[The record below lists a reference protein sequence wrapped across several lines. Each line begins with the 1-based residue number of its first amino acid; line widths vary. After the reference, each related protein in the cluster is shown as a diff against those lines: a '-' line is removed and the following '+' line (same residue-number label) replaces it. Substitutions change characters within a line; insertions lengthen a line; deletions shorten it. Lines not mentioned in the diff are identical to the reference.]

1 MSEIRAGAPV
11 TTVRSTSPLVFV
23 VFTAAL
29 LACGFYAVFVAGPA
43 MRAVAAERLSQDIA
57 DETKGFCE
65 KFGMRAGTA
74 KFLECS
80 DELATVRQKQ
90 TERDRAADQ
99 GIL

>member
-1 MSEIRAGAPV
+1 MFEVRAGAPA
-11 TTVRSTSPLVFV
+11 TTVRSPSPLVFA
-23 VFTAAL
+23 VFIAAL
-29 LACGFYAVFVAGPA
+29 LACGLYAVFVAGPA
-43 MRAVAAERLSQDIA
+43 MRAVAAERLSQAIA

-74 KFLECS
+74 EFLKCS
-80 DELATVRQKQ
+80 DELVTIRQKQ

>member
-1 MSEIRAGAPV
+1 MR
-11 TTVRSTSPLVFV
+11 TVAR
-23 VFTAAL
+23 
-29 LACGFYAVFVAGPA
+29 
-43 MRAVAAERLSQDIA
+43 ERLSQAIA

-74 KFLECS
+74 EFLRCS
-80 DELATVRQKQ
+80 DELAAIRQKQ